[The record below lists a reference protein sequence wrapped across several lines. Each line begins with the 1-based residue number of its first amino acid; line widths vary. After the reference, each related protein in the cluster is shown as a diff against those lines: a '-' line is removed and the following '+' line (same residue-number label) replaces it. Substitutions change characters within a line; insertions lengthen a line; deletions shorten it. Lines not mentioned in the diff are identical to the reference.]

1 VGFVGR
7 QHMKKISIITLAIL
21 LVGLSLNLAYA
32 KKDKDDG
39 GRLLIGKVLDHAD
52 NPLPGSVVYLNNTRT
67 QAVKTYIV
75 GDDGSYR
82 FPALSPNID
91 YQVYAQNKGRKSD
104 TKTLSS
110 FDSRTQVNIV
120 LKIDMK

>member
-1 VGFVGR
+1 
-7 QHMKKISIITLAIL
+7 M
-21 LVGLSLNLAYA
+21 LV
-32 KKDKDDG
+32 
-39 GRLLIGKVLDHAD
+39 GKVLDHSD
-52 NPLPGSVVYLNNTRT
+52 NPLPGSVVYLSNTRT
-67 QAVKTYIV
+67 QSVKTYIV

-104 TKTLSS
+104 TKTVSS
-110 FDSRTQVNIV
+110 YDSRPQVNIV

>member
-1 VGFVGR
+1 
-7 QHMKKISIITLAIL
+7 MKKISIITLAIL
-21 LVGLSLNLAYA
+21 LVGLSLNLAYGE
-32 KKDKDDG
+32 KDKGDG

-75 GDDGSYR
+75 GEDGSYR

-91 YQVYAQNKGRKSD
+91 YQIYAQNKGRKSD

>member
-1 VGFVGR
+1 
-7 QHMKKISIITLAIL
+7 MKRLSIIALAIL

-32 KKDKDDG
+32 AKEKGDN
-39 GRLLIGKVLDHAD
+39 GRLLFGKVLDHAD

-67 QAVKTYIV
+67 QSVKTYIV
-75 GDDGSYR
+75 GDDGSFR

-91 YQVYAQNKGRKSD
+91 YQIYAQNKGRKSD

-110 FDSRTQVNIV
+110 FDSRTQVNLV

>member
-1 VGFVGR
+1 
-7 QHMKKISIITLAIL
+7 MKKISIITLAVV
-21 LVGLSLNLAYA
+21 LVGLSLNLAYGE
-32 KKDKDDG
+32 KDKGDG

-75 GDDGSYR
+75 GEDGGYR

-110 FDSRTQVNIV
+110 FDSRMQVNIV

>member
-1 VGFVGR
+1 
-7 QHMKKISIITLAIL
+7 MKKISIITLAIL

-32 KKDKDDG
+32 EKDKGDG
-39 GRLLIGKVLDHAD
+39 GRLLVGKVLDHSD
-52 NPLPGSVVYLNNTRT
+52 NPLPGSVVYLSNTRT
-67 QAVKTYIV
+67 QSVKTYIV
-75 GDDGSYR
+75 GEDGSYR

-104 TKTLSS
+104 TKTVSS
-110 FDSRTQVNIV
+110 YDSRPQLNIV

>member
-1 VGFVGR
+1 
-7 QHMKKISIITLAIL
+7 MKKISIIVLAVL
-21 LVGLSLNLAYA
+21 LVSLSLNFAYA
-32 KKDKDDG
+32 EKDKGDG
-39 GRLLIGKVLDHAD
+39 GRLLIGKVLDHSD
-52 NPLPGSVVYLNNTRT
+52 NPLPGSIVYLSNTRT
-67 QAVKTYIV
+67 QSVKTYIV

-104 TKTLSS
+104 TKTVSS
-110 FDSRTQVNIV
+110 YDSRPQVNIV

>member
-1 VGFVGR
+1 
-7 QHMKKISIITLAIL
+7 
-21 LVGLSLNLAYA
+21 
-32 KKDKDDG
+32 
-39 GRLLIGKVLDHAD
+39 VLDHAD

-75 GDDGSYR
+75 GEDGSYR

-91 YQVYAQNKGRKSD
+91 YQVYAQLKGRKSD

-110 FDSRTQVNIV
+110 FDSRTQVSIV

>member
-1 VGFVGR
+1 
-7 QHMKKISIITLAIL
+7 MKKISIITLTIL
-21 LVGLSLNLAYA
+21 IVGLSLNLAYGE
-32 KKDKDDG
+32 KEKGDSS
-39 GRLLIGKVLDHAD
+39 RLLIGKVLDHAD

-75 GDDGSYR
+75 GEDGSYR

-91 YQVYAQNKGRKSD
+91 YQIYAQNKGRKSD

-110 FDSRTQVNIV
+110 YDSRTQVNIV

>member
-1 VGFVGR
+1 
-7 QHMKKISIITLAIL
+7 MKKISIITLAVL
-21 LVGLSLNLAYA
+21 LAGLSLNLAYGE
-32 KKDKDDG
+32 KDKGDG
-39 GRLLIGKVLDHAD
+39 GRLLIGRVLDHAD

-75 GDDGSYR
+75 GEDGSYR

-91 YQVYAQNKGRKSD
+91 YQVYAQLKGRKSD

>member
-1 VGFVGR
+1 
-7 QHMKKISIITLAIL
+7 MKKISIITFAIV
-21 LVGLSLNLAYA
+21 LVGLSLNLAYGA
-32 KKDKDDG
+32 KDKGDG

-52 NPLPGSVVYLNNTRT
+52 NPLPGSIVYLNNTRT

-75 GDDGSYR
+75 GEDGSYR

-91 YQVYAQNKGRKSD
+91 YQIYAQNKGRKSD

>member
-1 VGFVGR
+1 
-7 QHMKKISIITLAIL
+7 MKKISIITLAIL

-32 KKDKDDG
+32 KDKDDG

-75 GDDGSYR
+75 GEDGSYR

-91 YQVYAQNKGRKSD
+91 YQIYAQNKGRKSD

-110 FDSRTQVNIV
+110 YDSRTQVNIV

>member
-1 VGFVGR
+1 
-7 QHMKKISIITLAIL
+7 MKKISIVTLAIL
-21 LVGLSLNLAYA
+21 LVCLSLNLAYGE
-32 KKDKDDG
+32 KDKGDG
-39 GRLLIGKVLDHAD
+39 GRLLIGKVLDHAE

-75 GDDGSYR
+75 GEDGSYR

-91 YQVYAQNKGRKSD
+91 YQIYAQNKGRKSD

>member
-1 VGFVGR
+1 
-7 QHMKKISIITLAIL
+7 MKKISIITLAIL
-21 LVGLSLNLAYA
+21 LVGFSLNLAYGE
-32 KKDKDDG
+32 KDKGDG

-82 FPALSPNID
+82 FPSLSPNID

-120 LKIDMK
+120 LKIDTK

>member
-1 VGFVGR
+1 
-7 QHMKKISIITLAIL
+7 MKKIFIITLAVV
-21 LVGLSLNLAYA
+21 LVGLSLNLAYGE
-32 KKDKDDG
+32 KDKGDG

-75 GDDGSYR
+75 GEDGGYR

-110 FDSRTQVNIV
+110 FDSRMQVNIV

>member
-1 VGFVGR
+1 
-7 QHMKKISIITLAIL
+7 MKKTSIIILAIV

-91 YQVYAQNKGRKSD
+91 YMVYAQNKGRKSD

>member
-1 VGFVGR
+1 
-7 QHMKKISIITLAIL
+7 MKKISIITLAIL
-21 LVGLSLNLAYA
+21 LVGLSLNLAYGE
-32 KKDKDDG
+32 KEKGDG
-39 GRLLIGKVLDHAD
+39 GRLLIGKVLDHGD
-52 NPLPGSVVYLNNTRT
+52 NPLPGSIVYLNNTRT

-75 GDDGSYR
+75 GEDGGYR